1 MAPQQPA
8 LAERVATQLADYSAQ
23 GVHRTGTE
31 VDWASAAWL
40 QRELTNAGVP
50 SAAVRQRTFPLQ
62 RLDAGPAYLHVEGSC
77 TLGGL
82 GMFDCGS
89 YTDLRGVAGSV
100 GWAGS
105 DAPIGVVLVDDA
117 NDASD
122 SKRLNAA
129 RSAPGARKPHPP
141 PSGRAAWVFFADS
154 LRRACRPADRRGA
167 GAGEERQGPGAGQRA
182 ELLG

>member
-1 MAPQQPA
+1 MAAATPPLPDA
-8 LAERVATQLADYSAQ
+8 LAARVAAQLAAYSAQ
-23 GVHRTGTE
+23 GIHRTGTA

-40 QRELTNAGVP
+40 QGELERAGVP
-50 SAAVRQRTFPLQ
+50 GPCIRQRTFPLQ

-89 YTDLRGVAGSV
+89 YTDLQGVAGSV

-117 NDASD
+117 SDASD
-122 SKRLNAA
+122 SKKLNAA
-129 RSAPGARKPHPP
+129 RSAPGARAYTQEARPLLIVAQT
-141 PSGRAAWVFFADS
+141 SS
-154 LRRACRPADRRGA
+154 LTDWPRLRLQTG
-167 GAGEERQGPGAGQRA
+167 
-182 ELLG
+182 